1 MTQPVNK
8 ALAIRA
14 HSEPEPHKQPE
25 LNTEPH
31 KQRGTTEWQSPA
43 KLEWQTVLE
52 NEQKSDTEQES
63 SISRPWDRQ

>member
-25 LNTEPH
+25 LNTEPQTERNH
-31 KQRGTTEWQSPA
+31 RVAIASEARGANSPR
-43 KLEWQTVLE
+43 E
-52 NEQKSDTEQES
+52 
-63 SISRPWDRQ
+63 